1 MTRVATLHQ
10 QRPGGVGDTSP
21 ARGRPVA
28 HIPLCLCCVCVF
40 SGNFL
45 RAAQLVGVLLGLER
59 FSYGR
64 GRSGSLMPCPPSLST
79 LTSCLACT
87 VRLNMR
93 ASAHMHCRSCHPII
107 TTMSTALPT
116 CHLRCMSNKLILRT
130 IFRKNRHA
138 GYMKCA

>member
-28 HIPLCLCCVCVF
+28 HILLCLCCVCVF

-64 GRSGSLMPCPPSLST
+64 GRSRPLF
-79 LTSCLACT
+79 CLAAS
-87 VRLNMR
+87 M
-93 ASAHMHCRSCHPII
+93 SAHP
-107 TTMSTALPT
+107 A
-116 CHLRCMSNKLILRT
+116 
-130 IFRKNRHA
+130 RHVQ
-138 GYMKCA
+138 